1 MGFYM
6 RNDVFD
12 TIFIEHGIIQ
22 DHLLYKLLTKVEGII
37 LSCNSGKV
45 YPSEVKI
52 LQTTD
57 VSFW

>member
-1 MGFYM
+1 M